1 VGGEEVVFGNGL
13 CFMGDAL
20 MDNEQRLR
28 GGSSG
33 WWLFP
38 TTYFDGGYLSQAY
51 LG

>member
-1 VGGEEVVFGNGL
+1 MVIGNEL

-20 MDNEQRLR
+20 MVNEKRLR

-33 WWLFP
+33 WRLLP
-38 TTYFDGGYLSQAY
+38 GTYFDGGYFPQAH